1 MLVPLEMDMTSVP
14 VPTEKLHAPAK
25 AAELLGGMSLS
36 WLAKSR
42 LTGTGP
48 RFVKIG
54 RSVRYRD
61 SALREYIQART
72 RRSTSET

>member
-1 MLVPLEMDMTSVP
+1 M
-14 VPTEKLHAPAK
+14 EKLSSPKSGAIDSLLHPK
-25 AAELLGGMSLS
+25 KVAEMLNVSGS

-54 RSVRYRD
+54 RAVRYPESAVRD
-61 SALREYIQART
+61 FIKAHTRT
-72 RRSTSET
+72 STSAA

>member
-1 MLVPLEMDMTSVP
+1 MEKPSGPKSGSIDPLLHPKEIA
-14 VPTEKLHAPAK
+14 KL
-25 AAELLGGMSLS
+25 LNVSGS

-54 RSVRYRD
+54 RAVRYPE
-61 SALREYIQART
+61 SAVREFIKAHMRS
-72 RRSTSET
+72 STSEA

>member
-1 MLVPLEMDMTSVP
+1 MNAVIKSSPVDPLLHPKGVAQLLNVSV
-14 VPTEKLHAPAK
+14 
-25 AAELLGGMSLS
+25 S

-54 RSVRYRD
+54 RAVRYPE
-61 SALREYIQART
+61 AAVREFIKGRMRT
-72 RRSTSET
+72 STSEA